1 METHEFT
8 VVATGLDPAA
18 PDFEGRFLEAGCDD
32 ATVSFQKGRI
42 LVDFSRAAVSLE
54 AAVASAVA
62 DVCAAGARVERIEPD
77 PLVSL
82 ADMAGRARLSRSAL
96 THYFRGHRVT
106 GPGGEGFPAP
116 RARVTTDSPLWDW
129 ADASAWLYR
138 QRRLSR
144 RAAVDARVVSE
155 ANALIGRGETEDF
168 GRRLGERVR
177 AAVEDLD

>member
-18 PDFEGRFLEAGCDD
+18 PDFEDRFLRAGCED

-42 LVDFSRAAVSLE
+42 LVDFTREAASLE
-54 AAVASAVA
+54 AAVARAVA
-62 DVCAAGARVERIEPD
+62 DVRAAGAQVERIEPD

-96 THYFRGHRVT
+96 THYFRGQRAG
-106 GPGGEGFPAP
+106 GPGSEGFPAP

-138 QRRLSR
+138 RRRISR
-144 RAAVDARVVSE
+144 RVAVDARVVSE
-155 ANALIGRGETEDF
+155 ANALIGQGAAGDF
-168 GRRLGERVR
+168 ERTLGERVR
-177 AAVEDLD
+177 AAVAGLD